1 MANGLRKVSKG
12 AREKSMEGREVEK
25 KKMNNDAGKILQE
38 RYIKG
43 RKKRLESLKE
53 EQFKGDIAQL
63 IYDLREQAGLT
74 QKEFAKRV
82 NTTASV
88 ISRLESADYDGY
100 SIKMLRRITESMHH
114 RLELRFVPV

>member
-1 MANGLRKVSKG
+1 MSQVKGQTDAGSILRKKF
-12 AREKSMEGREVEK
+12 
-25 KKMNNDAGKILQE
+25 
-38 RYIKG
+38 IKG
-43 RKKRLESLKE
+43 KKKRLESLNE

-100 SIKMLRRITESMHH
+100 SIKMLRRIAECMHH
-114 RLELRFVPV
+114 RLELRFVPG